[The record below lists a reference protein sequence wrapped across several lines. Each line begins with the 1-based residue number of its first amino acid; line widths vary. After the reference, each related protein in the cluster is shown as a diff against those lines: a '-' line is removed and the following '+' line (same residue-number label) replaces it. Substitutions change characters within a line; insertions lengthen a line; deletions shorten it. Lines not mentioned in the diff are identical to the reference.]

1 MTVTIPRPDAAD
13 AFALHRKTLAAL
25 SRSSA
30 AGTGDLQ
37 TSMRE
42 LTELATQILDVER
55 ASVWRLVT
63 DRKTIEC
70 LDLFERTERR
80 HSAGLVLTREMAPGY
95 FAAVETQDE
104 IAAND
109 ALTDPRTSEFA
120 ASYLGPLGI
129 TSMLDIPVFRG
140 EELFG
145 VICHEHIGPARTW
158 TQWDEL
164 LGSSVAD
171 MLALVLNMADRVA
184 AERALAAHQERL
196 EALVEDRTAELRR
209 TEAGMRNLFEGAPV
223 AVLVI
228 GASDSRVLLANQR
241 AAELFEV
248 DIATSAGLDPS
259 ELFCAPDDLR
269 RTLELVRTQPLVE
282 DLRAQLRTSSGRE
295 LWAELSASS
304 VNFEGAAAVLLGIH
318 DVSKQHAAAET
329 LRERTEI
336 LQEIFTAA
344 PIPLVL
350 TGLDDSMIR
359 FCNARAAAMFGLPL
373 EEIVGHRAPD
383 FYVEPASRAAFV
395 EQLRSNGRVESHPA
409 LLKNATN
416 EPFWA
421 LMSAHTLDLAG
432 ERMFMVG
439 FVNISRQKETE
450 EELQRLNESLSG
462 TLRVL
467 EERNLHIRE
476 DLEEARGFQ
485 QLILPTMPSDPRLG
499 FAALFRPTSEVGG
512 DIYDVFEIS
521 PGTFRIFIADARGPG
536 VQAAL
541 RTMLLKSEYERV
553 RRDATNPAQVLEQLN
568 QRICKRYP
576 GMHLQCTAACV
587 DIALDDRGGARVTYA
602 AAANPPF
609 LHITAAGTNEL
620 ILAGPH
626 LGVLP
631 EITIDSAEVRLA
643 RGERFLVY
651 TDGLYEQAG
660 ANGEM
665 YGVDRMLSDMTIE
678 VPLDEVPARVLSAVE
693 TFAGS
698 DQLVD
703 DVTFVVVEVR

>member
-1 MTVTIPRPDAAD
+1 M
-13 AFALHRKTLAAL
+13 
-25 SRSSA
+25 
-30 AGTGDLQ
+30 
-37 TSMRE
+37 
-42 LTELATQILDVER
+42 
-55 ASVWRLVT
+55 
-63 DRKTIEC
+63 
-70 LDLFERTERR
+70 
-80 HSAGLVLTREMAPGY
+80 
-95 FAAVETQDE
+95 
-104 IAAND
+104 
-109 ALTDPRTSEFA
+109 
-120 ASYLGPLGI
+120 
-129 TSMLDIPVFRG
+129 
-140 EELFG
+140 
-145 VICHEHIGPARTW
+145 
-158 TQWDEL
+158 
-164 LGSSVAD
+164 
-171 MLALVLNMADRVA
+171 
-184 AERALAAHQERL
+184 
-196 EALVEDRTAELRR
+196 
-209 TEAGMRNLFEGAPV
+209 
-223 AVLVI
+223 
-228 GASDSRVLLANQR
+228 
-241 AAELFEV
+241 
-248 DIATSAGLDPS
+248 
-259 ELFCAPDDLR
+259 
-269 RTLELVRTQPLVE
+269 LELVRTQPFVE
-282 DLRAQLRTSSGRE
+282 DLRTQLRTSSGRE

-304 VNFEGAAAVLLGIH
+304 VNFEGTAAVLLGIH

-350 TGLDDSMIR
+350 TGLDDSIIR

-373 EEIVGHRAPD
+373 SDIVGHHAPD

-395 EQLRSNGRVESHPA
+395 EQLRRSGRVESHPA
-409 LLKNATN
+409 LLKSTSNV
-416 EPFWA
+416 PFWA
-421 LMSAHTLDLAG
+421 LLSAHTLDLAG

-450 EELQRLNESLSG
+450 DELHRLNESLSG

-467 EERNLHIRE
+467 EERNVHIRE
-476 DLEEARGFQ
+476 DLEEARAFQ
-485 QLILPTMPSDPRLG
+485 QLILPTMPSDPRLS

-512 DIYDVFEIS
+512 DIYDVFEIE
-521 PGTFRIFIADARGPG
+521 PGKFRIFVADARGHG

-568 QRICKRYP
+568 HRICKRYP

-587 DIALDDRGGARVTYA
+587 DVAPDGRGGARVTYA

-609 LHITAAGTNEL
+609 LHITAAGTSEL

-631 EITIDSAEVRLA
+631 EITIDSAEVHLA

-665 YGVDRMLSDMTIE
+665 YGVDRMLSDMSID

-703 DVTFVVVEVR
+703 DATLVVVEVR